1 LSKVTALVGTGS
13 ESKVDKKLLTMLP
26 NVKLIALCG
35 VGYDGIELDAVK
47 ERGIVVTHTPGTMT
61 ADVADLALGL
71 MLSAG
76 RRIPQADKFL
86 RNGDWVME
94 SFAMTRRVSGARV
107 GILGLGRIGR
117 AIAKRAEAFD
127 MQVSYCSRAPKADVS
142 YTFYDKVEDMAS
154 AVDFLVVAVP
164 GGVATQNLVN
174 ATVLSKLGPKG
185 YLINIARGAVVDQAA
200 LLQALK
206 DKAIAGAGLDVFWDE
221 PRVPSELR
229 SLSNVVL
236 TPHIGSHTE
245 ETRRAMADLTM
256 ANLRAFYAKQPV
268 PTPVPECQ
276 PSALT

>member
-1 LSKVTALVGTGS
+1 
-13 ESKVDKKLLTMLP
+13 
-26 NVKLIALCG
+26 
-35 VGYDGIELDAVK
+35 VK

-71 MLSAG
+71 MLSVG
-76 RRIPQADKFL
+76 RRIAQADKFL

-117 AIAKRAEAFD
+117 AIAQRAQAFD
-127 MQVSYCSRAPKADVS
+127 MQVSYCGRAPKADVS
-142 YTFYDKVEDMAS
+142 YTFYDKVEAMAA

-164 GGVATQNLVN
+164 GGAPTQGLVN
-174 ATVLSKLGPKG
+174 ATVLRNLGPKG

-206 DKAIAGAGLDVFWDE
+206 DKTIAGAGLDVFWDE
-221 PRVPSELR
+221 PRVPSEFR
-229 SLSNVVL
+229 TLSNVVL

-256 ANLRAFYAKQPV
+256 ANLRAFYAKQPL

-276 PSALT
+276 DVGLRA